1 MESCICSTYTFYIHT
16 KPSGKTVNIQIKIMA
31 GGTYFEYCAYH
42 EGK

>member
-1 MESCICSTYTFYIHT
+1 MESCIVLTRFIYTQ

-31 GGTYFEYCAYH
+31 SGTYFEYCAYH